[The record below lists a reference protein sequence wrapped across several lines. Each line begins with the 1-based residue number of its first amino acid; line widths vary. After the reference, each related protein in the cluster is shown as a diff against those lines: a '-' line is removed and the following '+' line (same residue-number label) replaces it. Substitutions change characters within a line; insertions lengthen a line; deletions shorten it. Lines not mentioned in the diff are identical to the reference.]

1 MLGNV
6 WEWCS
11 DVYDAD
17 VYGSYRIFRGG
28 SWAGGSPGL
37 RSDVP
42 PPQSSDVSH

>member
-11 DVYDAD
+11 DIYDEA

-28 SWAGGSPGL
+28 GGS
-37 RSDVP
+37 DEE
-42 PPQSSDVSH
+42 